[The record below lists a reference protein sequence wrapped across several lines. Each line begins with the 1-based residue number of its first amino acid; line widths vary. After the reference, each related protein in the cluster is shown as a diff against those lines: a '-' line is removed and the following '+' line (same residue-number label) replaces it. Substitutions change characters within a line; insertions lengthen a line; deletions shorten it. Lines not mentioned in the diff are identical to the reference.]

1 MNDNAAGLTPTSDK
15 SLNGNLLLLLFYNGT
30 FSTKNKVFL
39 FFKRSL
45 LEGTA
50 IPTWSG
56 VSFESPP

>member
-15 SLNGNLLLLLFYNGT
+15 SHNGNFLLLFFNCIL
-30 FSTKNKVFL
+30 STKNKVFL

-50 IPTWSG
+50 ISTWSG
-56 VSFESPP
+56 VSFESLP